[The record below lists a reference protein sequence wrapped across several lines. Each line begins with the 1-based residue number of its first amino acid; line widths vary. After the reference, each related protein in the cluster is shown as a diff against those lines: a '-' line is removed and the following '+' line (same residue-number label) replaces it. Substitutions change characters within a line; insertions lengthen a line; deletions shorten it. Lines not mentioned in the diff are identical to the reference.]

1 MDRMVPRVV
10 SLDKCVFSNM
20 TLFLKEQLQ
29 NASEKSISSHNC
41 GLFSLP
47 QLNISRQESENKR
60 KALIGH
66 TKKLANQR
74 ASLFQY

>member
-41 GLFSLP
+41 VYINTDTDLL
-47 QLNISRQESENKR
+47 E
-60 KALIGH
+60 
-66 TKKLANQR
+66 TVCVVKKK
-74 ASLFQY
+74 S